1 MVKNVNRIKD
11 GDIKSNI
18 VTLRSVY
25 GKVGQKYFIQPQVDP
40 KTGRFPDCVKR
51 VDSHG
56 DIILTE
62 AEKEDE
68 ANDVKAFV
76 REDRVFEITDGK
88 TYNLDDIYQRAE
100 WEAIKNCDLIA
111 PDRYAKNDK
120 GDYLIDGTV
129 DTKSTKPRYGV
140 AELYIDRP
148 GFESTR
154 RVTRKKQILQASN
167 FIMNDVRG
175 YEGRVLIA
183 RVLGRNMNNQP
194 NSVVEDYLLSV
205 AEKTPEKI
213 IDCYTGG
220 DLNLR
225 MLFIQ
230 ARENKVI
237 IKRNGL
243 YMYGESTVLGTTDDA
258 VIDWMKQPKNT
269 KTLALIRRE
278 SFPEMYEDEEFD
290 ETPSQ
295 ESADSK
301 PNDKKGKK

>member
-1 MVKNVNRIKD
+1 MVKNVNKIKD
-11 GDIKSNI
+11 GDVKSNI

-25 GKVGQKYFIQPQVDP
+25 GKVGQKYFIQPQADP

-62 AEKEDE
+62 SERQQE
-68 ANDVKAFV
+68 AQGLRAFI
-76 REDRVFEITDGK
+76 REDKVFAIQDGQ
-88 TYNLDDIYQRAE
+88 TYNLDDIYQKAE
-100 WEAIKNCDLIA
+100 WDAIKHCDLIA

-129 DTKSTKPRYGV
+129 DIKSTRPRYGT
-140 AELYIDRP
+140 AELYVDRP
-148 GFESTR
+148 GLESTR
-154 RVTRKKQILQASN
+154 RITRKKQILQASN
-167 FIMNDVRG
+167 FIMNDERG

-205 AEKTPEKI
+205 AEKTPDKI

-220 DLNLR
+220 DLSLR

-237 IKRNGL
+237 TKRNGL
-243 YMYGESTVLGTTDDA
+243 YMYGESIVLGTTDDA
-258 VIDWMKQPKNT
+258 VVEWMKQPKNT
-269 KTLALIRRE
+269 KTLTLIRRE
-278 SFPEMYEDEEFD
+278 SFPEMYEDDEFD

-295 ESADSK
+295 ELTDSK
-301 PNDKKGKK
+301 SNDKKGKK

>member
-1 MVKNVNRIKD
+1 MVKNVNKIKD
-11 GDIKSNI
+11 GDLKSNI

-25 GKVGQKYFIQPQVDP
+25 GKVGQKYFIQPQADP

-56 DIILTE
+56 DIILTNQE
-62 AEKEDE
+62 REDE
-68 ANDVKAFV
+68 AAGLRAFV
-76 REDRVFEITDGK
+76 REDKVFEITDGK
-88 TYNLDDIYQRAE
+88 TYNLDDIYQKAE

-129 DTKSTKPRYGV
+129 DSKSTRPRYGV
-140 AELYIDRP
+140 AELYVDRP
-148 GFESTR
+148 GFDAAR
-154 RVTRKKQILQASN
+154 KVTATKLKLKAAN
-167 FIMNDVRG
+167 FIMNDERG

-194 NSVVEDYLLSV
+194 NAVVEEYLLSV
-205 AEKTPEKI
+205 AEKTPDKI

-230 ARENKVI
+230 AREHKVI
-237 IKRNGL
+237 TKRNGL
-243 YMYGESTVLGTTDDA
+243 YMYGESTILGATDDA
-258 VIDWMKQPKNT
+258 VIDWMKSPKNT

-278 SFPEMYEDEEFD
+278 SFPEMYDEEEE
-290 ETPSQ
+290 ETPVS
-295 ESADSK
+295 EE
-301 PNDKKGKK
+301 PKKGKK

>member
-1 MVKNVNRIKD
+1 MATNKKPVSRT
-11 GDIKSNI
+11 DIVFDDKI
-18 VTLRSVY
+18 ITLRSVY
-25 GKVGQKYFIQPQVDP
+25 DKANIKYFIQPCKNKYGQYP
-40 KTGRFPDCVKR
+40 SCIKR
-51 VDSHG
+51 VNSQG
-56 DIILTE
+56 DMIMS
-62 AEKEDE
+62 EKER
-68 ANDVKAFV
+68 NDYSEGRA
-76 REDRVFEITDGK
+76 VFFPENHLFTIVSGR
-88 TYNLDDIYQRAE
+88 TYNLNDPYDKAE
-100 WEAIKNCDLIA
+100 WEAIENCPLIA
-111 PDRYAKNDK
+111 KSRDERDSN
-120 GDYLIDGTV
+120 GNLLIDGA
-129 DTKSTKPRYGV
+129 KSTPSKPARNGV

-167 FIMNDVRG
+167 FIMNDERG

-237 IKRNGL
+237 VKRNGL

-258 VIDWMKQPKNT
+258 VIDWMKQVKNA
-269 KTLALIRRE
+269 KTLTLIRRE
-278 SFPEMYEDEEFD
+278 SFPEMYEDDEFD
-290 ETPSQ
+290 ETPS
-295 ESADSK
+295 
-301 PNDKKGKK
+301 

>member
-1 MVKNVNRIKD
+1 M
-11 GDIKSNI
+11 
-18 VTLRSVY
+18 
-25 GKVGQKYFIQPQVDP
+25 
-40 KTGRFPDCVKR
+40 
-51 VDSHG
+51 
-56 DIILTE
+56 
-62 AEKEDE
+62 
-68 ANDVKAFV
+68 
-76 REDRVFEITDGK
+76 
-88 TYNLDDIYQRAE
+88 
-100 WEAIKNCDLIA
+100 
-111 PDRYAKNDK
+111 
-120 GDYLIDGTV
+120 
-129 DTKSTKPRYGV
+129 KSTRPRYGV

-167 FIMNDVRG
+167 FIMNDERG

-237 IKRNGL
+237 VKRNGL

-258 VIDWMKQPKNT
+258 VIDWMKQVKNA
-269 KTLALIRRE
+269 KTLTLIRRE
-278 SFPEMYEDEEFD
+278 SFPEMYEDDEFD
-290 ETPSQ
+290 ETPS
-295 ESADSK
+295 
-301 PNDKKGKK
+301 

>member
-1 MVKNVNRIKD
+1 MVKNVNKIKD

-68 ANDVKAFV
+68 ANGVRAFV

-100 WEAIKNCDLIA
+100 WESIKNCDLIA

-129 DTKSTKPRYGV
+129 DMKSTRPRYGV

-167 FIMNDVRG
+167 FIMNDERG

-237 IKRNGL
+237 VKRNGL

-258 VIDWMKQPKNT
+258 VIDWMKQVKNA
-269 KTLALIRRE
+269 KTLTLIRRE
-278 SFPEMYEDEEFD
+278 SFPEMYEDDEFD

-295 ESADSK
+295 EPSDSK
-301 PNDKKGKK
+301 SNDKKGKK